1 MRVVETATA
10 ARPRRILRA
19 LACAAGVALGT
30 SPAFAAG
37 AGVTHTVVMQA
48 TSYTPQVLTVKR
60 GDTVVW
66 INKDPFP
73 HTVTAT
79 RGFDSKSIA
88 ADGSW
93 KYRAGEVGEFPY
105 TCTFHPNMKG
115 TLRVE

>member
-1 MRVVETATA
+1 VPLNIVRGPLRRAVVA
-10 ARPRRILRA
+10 
-19 LACAAGVALGT
+19 VALGLCWC
-30 SPAFAAG
+30 SSVPGAAAQAPAA
-37 AGVTHTVVMQA
+37 THTVTIEGTRFQPS
-48 TSYTPQVLTVKR
+48 TLTVSA

-73 HTVTAT
+73 HTVTAA

-88 ADGSW
+88 ADASW
-93 KYRAGEVGEFPY
+93 KYRATEVGEFPY

>member
-1 MRVVETATA
+1 MRNVVTSAA
-10 ARPRRILRA
+10 ARPRRIA
-19 LACAAGVALGT
+19 LAL
-30 SPAFAAG
+30 AFAAG
-37 AGVTHTVVMQA
+37 MALGAGPALAAGGPVTHTVVMQA
-48 TSYTPQVLTVKR
+48 TSYAPQLLTVKR

-88 ADGSW
+88 ADASW
-93 KYRAGEVGEFPY
+93 KYRATEVGEFPY

>member
-1 MRVVETATA
+1 MRIVETLAA
-10 ARPRRILRA
+10 ARPRRILPA
-19 LACAAGVALGT
+19 LACAAGVALSAGA
-30 SPAFAAG
+30 AFAAG
-37 AGVTHTVVMQA
+37 GAVTHTVIIQA
-48 TSYTPQVLTVKR
+48 TSYAPQVLNVKR

-73 HTVTAT
+73 HTVTAA
-79 RGFDSKSIA
+79 RAFDSKSIA

-93 KYRAGEVGEFPY
+93 KYRAGEIGEFPY

>member
-1 MRVVETATA
+1 MRNVRTRAA
-10 ARPRRILRA
+10 ARLRRLA
-19 LACAAGVALGT
+19 L
-30 SPAFAAG
+30 AFAAG
-37 AGVTHTVVMQA
+37 MALGAGPVLAAGGPVTHTIVMQA
-48 TSYTPQVLTVKR
+48 TSYAPQALTVKR

-79 RGFDSKSIA
+79 HGFDSKSIA
-88 ADGSW
+88 ADASW
-93 KYRAGEVGEFPY
+93 TYRATEVGTFPY